1 MNYKILLLFL
11 FLLPQFLFSQDKIKI
26 ITDNENKSSDL
37 SIIFRNEVVYI
48 SLTELADVLNLK
60 HDYNNL
66 SQKIVIYSLDKKLIY
81 SIKNPFIVVQQS
93 GANEKIFQMPGSTFI
108 MEGSVYAPLSFS
120 IRFFNYVSGK
130 YFVYNDK
137 LNLIYPE
144 QTKTPSIDIE
154 KLEDFKP
161 QSKFNLYG
169 ISLTEDQ
176 NSLLIK
182 LKSDNRVAANIQ
194 RFDGSKL
201 SVKILRAT
209 IDTTF
214 IEGKSKAKSI
224 KQIQVKKYDDYS
236 EFLIDFNVAYKTC
249 EIIKSPGNNDIH
261 IKLEFNL
268 QEDWFIKESE
278 HFRIIF
284 RSNNDYLTDHI
295 LESAETSLKVLSDL
309 FKYIPSEKIVIA
321 AFDIHDYGFGA
332 ATTVP
337 VNFIRLEIEP
347 FEPGYENVPLNERYQ
362 WILNHELVH
371 IIVNDHSS
379 GVENFFRTL
388 FSKVAPE
395 QPQPITIPASLLT
408 NSNRF
413 TPRWHQES
421 IAVFLETWLSGGFG
435 RTLGNFDEM
444 FFRSLVEEK
453 KQFAGYVEIDAEL
466 AQKNYL
472 LETLNYLYGGRF
484 ATYLFIKFGYEKL
497 FNWFI
502 TKNTEFFPGYK
513 SKFENVFGKNFS
525 ETWDDFIE
533 YEKKFQQKNI
543 EKLKATGTTE
553 VRYISQNPLGWVTQ
567 PFFNHS
573 RNSLIVGYHRPN
585 ELASIASINI
595 NTGLTYELTS
605 LPTPSLIGVASTA
618 YDETN
623 GLLFYTTNNNELYRD
638 IWVYDIKSEDKKL
651 LFEDYRIGHLSVS
664 PGTRELWGIQHSG
677 GKATLCYSEYPYN
690 KIEQL
695 IGFDIG
701 DEVHQLSIN
710 KSGTIL
716 CAVIKKSNGHQFI
729 AAFECEKLKQG
740 NSSDYLIFAESGS
753 PENPSWSNDG
763 LSIFWNA
770 YTNGVSNIYRYN
782 LIEKNTEALTNTVRG
797 FFKPIEITKDSL
809 FAFEFS
815 TDGFYP
821 VMLEN
826 KPASHLPA
834 IQYLGQQVIDKD
846 TKVLDLI
853 IKPGQK
859 EPVEISAGEIYNGFS
874 YLDVNTFIP
883 VITGFLSQKVLGFYL
898 HVADPIINH
907 DFTMELGVSPF
918 RENGNDVRF
927 HLKTKYDYKKKYEFA
942 INYNAPDFYDLVNK
956 RKKGMLGSR
965 FLVAHNHFW
974 VYDNPLKIKQRSEI
988 SVFTGVEYFIDNNI
1002 RVSEPDFI
1010 VAQTNLNSKNI
1021 RRSVGSVDLE
1031 DGNEFNFTLLF
1042 FASNPDDPHYTGQV
1056 FAEWDHYTTWLIPH
1070 NVFHFKLASG
1080 YHKPDE
1086 KLFQAKYFLGGFGNR
1101 ELENVSVRQ
1110 YRNIYRFPGV
1120 PIYSIFADNFGQILI
1135 ENSFPPVSFGGIE
1148 LASHFLDNIN
1158 ISLFSKSLIIN
1169 LDKPERFINAGGQ
1182 INFVFKHW
1190 FNLESTFSAGIAKA
1204 WFKNGDS
1211 DEWFLSFKLLK
1222 N

>member
-1 MNYKILLLFL
+1 MNYKIILLIFFFL
-11 FLLPQFLFSQDKIKI
+11 PHLHFCQDKIKV
-26 ITDNENKSSDL
+26 ITNNEIKPSEI
-37 SIIFRNEVVYI
+37 SIIYRNDVAYI
-48 SLTELADVLNLK
+48 SVVDFTEALNLK
-60 HDYNNL
+60 YEYNYS
-66 SQKIVIYSLDKKLIY
+66 SQKIVILSLNKRLIY

-93 GANEKIFQMPGSTFI
+93 SVKEKIYQMPGSTFI
-108 MEGSVYAPLSFS
+108 VNGVFYVPLSFS

-137 LNLIYPE
+137 LNLIYLD
-144 QTKTPSIDIE
+144 QTKQQADDIE
-154 KLEDFKP
+154 ILDNIKP
-161 QSKFNLYG
+161 QSKFDLYG
-169 ISLTEDQ
+169 ISLTEDE
-176 NSLLIK
+176 NNLILK
-182 LKSDNRVAANIQ
+182 LKSDSKVTANIQ
-194 RFDGSKL
+194 RFDGSNL

-214 IEGKSKAKSI
+214 IEGRGKSKSI

-236 EFLIDFNVAYKTC
+236 ELLIDFNVSYKTC
-249 EIIKSPGNNDIH
+249 EIIKTPANNDIH
-261 IKLEFNL
+261 IKLEFNV

-278 HFRIIF
+278 HFRIIY
-284 RSNNDYLTDHI
+284 RSTNDYLTNHI
-295 LESAETSLKVLSDL
+295 LESAETSLKVLAEL
-309 FKYIPSEKIVIA
+309 FNYIPGEKIVIA
-321 AFDIHDYGFGA
+321 TFDIHDYGFGA

-362 WILNHELVH
+362 WVLNHELVH

-379 GVENFFRTL
+379 GIENFFRTL

-453 KQFAGYVEIDAEL
+453 KQFAGYVEIDADL
-466 AQKNYL
+466 AQKNFL

-484 ATYLFIKFGYEKL
+484 ATYLYIEFGYDKL
-497 FNWFI
+497 LRWFI
-502 TKNTEFFPGYK
+502 TKSSDFYPGFK
-513 SKFENVFGKNFS
+513 SKFENVFGKDFS
-525 ETWDDFIE
+525 ETWDNFIE
-533 YEKKFQQKNI
+533 YEKQFQTKNI
-543 EKLKATGTTE
+543 DKIKSAPLKE
-553 VRYISQNPLGWVTQ
+553 VRYITNEPLGWVTQ
-567 PFFNHS
+567 PFYDRAAHK
-573 RNSLIVGYHRPN
+573 LILGYHRPN
-585 ELASIASINI
+585 ELAAIASIDI
-595 NTGLTYELTS
+595 KSGVAEELTS
-605 LPTPSLIGVASTA
+605 LPTPSLIGVASCA

-623 GLLFYTTNNNELYRD
+623 GLFFYTTNNNELYRD
-638 IWVYDIKSEDKKL
+638 IWVYDVNSEKKKL

-664 PGTRELWGIQHSG
+664 SGTRELWGIQHSG
-677 GKATLCYSEYPYN
+677 GKAILCYTQYPYN
-690 KIEQL
+690 KMEQL

-701 DEVHQLSIN
+701 DEVHQLSVN

-740 NSSDYLIFAESGS
+740 NSSDYFILTETGS
-753 PENPSWSNDG
+753 PESPSWSMDERFV
-763 LSIFWNA
+763 FWNA
-770 YTNGVSNIYRYN
+770 YTNGVSNIYRYD
-782 LIEKNTEALTNTVRG
+782 LVEKKTEALSNTIRG
-797 FFKPIEITKDSL
+797 LFKPIEISKDSL
-809 FAFEFS
+809 STFEFS

-821 VMLEN
+821 VMIST
-826 KPASHLPA
+826 KPALHLPA
-834 IQYLGQQVIDKD
+834 INYLGQQVIDKD

-853 IKPGQK
+853 IKPEKK
-859 EPVEISAGEIYNGFS
+859 EPVEITRGENYNGFN
-874 YLDVNTFIP
+874 YLDVNTFLP
-883 VITGFLSQKVLGFYL
+883 VITGFLSQKVVGFYL

-907 DFTMELGVSPF
+907 DFTMEFGVSPF
-918 RENGNDVRF
+918 KENGNDLRF

-956 RKKGMLGSR
+956 RKKGMLGKR
-965 FLVAHNHFW
+965 FLAAHNHFW
-974 VYDNPLKIKQRSEI
+974 VYDNPLKIKQRTEI

-1002 RVSEPDFI
+1002 RVSEPDFM
-1010 VAQTNLNSKNI
+1010 VAQTNLNSKNV

-1031 DGNEFNFTLLF
+1031 EGNEFNFTMLV
-1042 FASNPDDPHYTGQV
+1042 FASNPDDPHYTGQI
-1056 FAEWDHYTTWLIPH
+1056 FAEWDHYTTWLTPH
-1070 NVFHFKLASG
+1070 NVLHFKLASG
-1080 YHKPDE
+1080 YHKPDDR
-1086 KLFQAKYFLGGFGNR
+1086 LFQAKFFFGGFGNR
-1101 ELENVSVRQ
+1101 ELENTAVRQ
-1110 YRNIYRFPGV
+1110 YRNLYRFPGV
-1120 PIYSIFADNFGQILI
+1120 PIYTIFADNFGQLLI
-1135 ENSFPPVSFGGIE
+1135 ENSFPPITPGGIE
-1148 LASHFLDNIN
+1148 IASHFLDNIN
-1158 ISLFSKSLIIN
+1158 VSLFSKSLMIN
-1169 LDKPERFINAGGQ
+1169 LDSPERFINVGGQ

-1190 FNLESTFSAGIAKA
+1190 FNLETTFSAGIAKA